1 MMDEV
6 LRGGARPPI
15 HLLASESDMVGN
27 LALQVEHS
35 QPVVAALLLEEL
47 DRAELHDSDSLPD
60 GVVTLGSEVDF
71 LDEQT
76 HRLTTVRLVMPA
88 AANIALGQI
97 SILTPM
103 GVGLYGLSV
112 GQSIDWPDRNGRERR
127 IRILGVRPPGSPH
140 RTERAG

>member
-1 MMDEV
+1 MHEV
-6 LRGGARPPI
+6 LRGGERPPI

-27 LALQVEHS
+27 LALQAEHS

-47 DRAELHDSDSLPD
+47 DRAELHDADTLPD

-71 LDEQT
+71 LDEET

-97 SILTPM
+97 SILTPV
-103 GVGLYGLSV
+103 GVGLYGLSA
-112 GQSIDWPDRNGRERR
+112 GPSIVWPDRNGRERR
-127 IRILGVRPPGSPH
+127 LRIIGVRPPGAPQ
-140 RTERAG
+140 RTGRAG

>member
-1 MMDEV
+1 MHEAF
-6 LRGGARPPI
+6 RGGERPPI

>member
-1 MMDEV
+1 MHEV
-6 LRGGARPPI
+6 FRGGERPPI

-27 LALQVEHS
+27 LALQAEHS

-47 DRAELHDSDSLPD
+47 DRAELHDADSLPD

-71 LDEQT
+71 LDEET

-103 GVGLYGLSV
+103 GVGLYGLSA
-112 GQSIDWPDRNGRERR
+112 GQSIDWPDRNGRTRR
-127 IRILGVRPPGSPH
+127 IRILGVRPPGTPQ
-140 RTERAG
+140 RTGRAG